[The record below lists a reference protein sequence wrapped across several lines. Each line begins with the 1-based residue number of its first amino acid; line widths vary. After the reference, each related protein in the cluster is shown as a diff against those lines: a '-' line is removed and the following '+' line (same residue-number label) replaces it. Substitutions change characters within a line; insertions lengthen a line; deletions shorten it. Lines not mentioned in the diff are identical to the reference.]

1 MIVRADL
8 DASQG
13 AAIRREAKEAGVSPD
28 ELARLIIAK
37 HIYAAVVE
45 EMNPAPVRPI
55 VFEDF
60 PSGSAF

>member
-13 AAIRREAKEAGVSPD
+13 AAMRREAKEAGVSPD

-37 HIYAAVVE
+37 HLFALAVD
-45 EMNPAPVRPI
+45 EMNPAHQPKQHVG
-55 VFEDF
+55 EDWL
-60 PSGSAF
+60 